1 MSFLQLNSG
10 SEKKLYNFPPD
21 LPTWHF
27 MKNYVLISLL
37 FCLAASACRQESD
50 NAIAINSNGIP
61 VVYFEKI
68 TETGELK
75 LSDIAKDLELVR
87 LETNED
93 CMIDYV
99 MRAHITDDY
108 IIISTVSRGIYLFS
122 REGKY
127 IRQIAGTGNGPGEVN
142 DPNRNLEYS
151 ESQNRLYAT
160 ESWGFPSKI
169 FSFGIENES
178 YREIVLPQLSE
189 SALYSIR
196 DVIPQNDSTLLVST
210 ISGLNDSLNCR
221 VMAISPEGKLLW
233 QVNHSNAYGSYNVE
247 LYRINDMTYFCYT
260 MAGDTL
266 FSLEDK
272 SLTPFVIFKSEKEQ
286 YSFNRENKPGDISYS
301 YRVFNDELII
311 GSYQSIT
318 DFDESR
324 PGRKR
329 PVYGNSQS
337 FVFNYKKNGAYLVDK
352 FRDDFLGSDYIFYR
366 PQMNGFCW
374 RPFNA
379 QDIFALNEK
388 HQNDPDVDQ
397 EIKDR
402 VQALA
407 GEIDINDNP
416 VLLIGKMK

>member
-1 MSFLQLNSG
+1 
-10 SEKKLYNFPPD
+10 
-21 LPTWHF
+21 
-27 MKNYVLISLL
+27 MKNYVLICLL

-68 TETGELK
+68 SETGELK
-75 LSDIAKDLELVR
+75 LSDIASDLEIVR

-99 MRAHITDDY
+99 MRAHITGDY
-108 IIISTVSRGIYLFS
+108 IVISTVSRGIYLFS

-151 ESQNRLYAT
+151 ESDNRLYAT

-169 FSFGIENES
+169 FSFDIENES
-178 YREIVLPQLSE
+178 YREIVLPRFSE
-189 SALYSIR
+189 SAFYSIR
-196 DVIPQNDSTLLVST
+196 NVIPENDGTLLVST
-210 ISGLNDSLNCR
+210 IQNPNDSLNCR

-247 LYRINDMTYFCYT
+247 LSRINDNTYFCYT

-266 FSLEDK
+266 FSLSNK
-272 SLTPFVIFKSEKEQ
+272 TLTPFVIFKSEREQ
-286 YSFNRENKPGDISYS
+286 YSFSRENKPGDISFS

-311 GSYQSIT
+311 GSYHSIT

-329 PVYGNSQS
+329 PVYGNSIS
-337 FVFNYKKNGAYLVDK
+337 FVFNFKKNRAYLVDK
-352 FRDDFLGSDYIFYR
+352 FQDDFLGSDYIFYR

-374 RPFNA
+374 RTFNT

-402 VQALA
+402 VQKLA
-407 GEIDINDNP
+407 EEIDINDNP